1 MERKR
6 LTITL
11 KKDLLSQ
18 VDQIIDGA
26 KIRNRSHAIEYLLLQ
41 SLRPRLRRAFI
52 LAGGQ
57 GIKMRPFTYEMP
69 KSMLPVHNRPI
80 LEYIIDLLRNNEIR
94 EIIILVGHLG
104 EKIKNHFGDGA
115 KFGVKIN
122 YLEEKKPEGT
132 AKPLLKI
139 KKFVRNQP
147 FLVIYGDILAEINL
161 QEFFDFH
168 QSHDSLASVALSS
181 VAEPS
186 PYGVV
191 KLRGDKI
198 LGFEEKPK
206 KNQKLSR
213 LVSAGIYILNPKVIN
228 YVPNNK
234 AYSMLEE
241 DVLPKLAQEGQLF
254 GWPND
259 GQWFDVGTPEI
270 YERALKEWKK

>member
-11 KKDLLSQ
+11 RKDLLPQ
-18 VDQIIDGA
+18 VDEIIDGA

-41 SLRPRLRRAFI
+41 SLRPRLSRAFI
-52 LAGGQ
+52 LAGGE

-104 EKIKNHFGDGA
+104 EKIKNHFGDGT
-115 KFGVKIN
+115 KFGVKIS
-122 YLEEKKPEGT
+122 YLEEKKAEGT

-168 QSHDSLASVALSS
+168 QGHGNLASVALSS

-186 PYGVV
+186 SYGVV

-228 YVPNNK
+228 YVPNK

-241 DVLPKLAQEGQLF
+241 DVLPQLARESQLF
-254 GWPND
+254 GWPFE

-270 YERALKEWKK
+270 YERVLKEWKK

>member
-11 KKDLLSQ
+11 RKDLFSQ

-41 SLRPRLRRAFI
+41 SLRPRLKKAFI

-80 LEYIIDLLRNNEIR
+80 LEYIVELLRNNDIR
-94 EIIILVGHLG
+94 EITILVGHLG
-104 EKIKNHFGDGA
+104 EKIKAHFGDGS
-115 KFGVKIN
+115 KFGVKIS

-132 AKPLLKI
+132 SRPLLRI
-139 KKFVRNQP
+139 KKYLKKEP
-147 FLVIYGDILAEINL
+147 FLMIYGDVLVDINL
-161 QEFFDFH
+161 KEFFDFH
-168 QSHDSLASVALSS
+168 QEHGGLASVALSS

-191 KLRGDKI
+191 KLRGNKV

-213 LVSAGIYILNPKVIN
+213 LVSTGIYILEPRIIE
-228 YVPNNK
+228 YVPEK
-234 AYSMLEE
+234 IYSMLEE
-241 DVLPKLAQEGQLF
+241 DILPRLAKEGQLF
-254 GWPND
+254 GWPFE
-259 GQWFDVGTPEI
+259 GVWFDVGTPEI

>member
-1 MERKR
+1 MERER

-11 KKDLLSQ
+11 RKNLLPQ
-18 VDQIIDGA
+18 IDEIIDGVR
-26 KIRNRSHAIEYLLLQ
+26 IRNRSHAIEYLLLR
-41 SLRPRLRRAFI
+41 SLRPRLSRAFI
-52 LAGGQ
+52 LAGGE

-94 EIIILVGHLG
+94 EITILIGHLG
-104 EKIKNHFGDGA
+104 EKIKNHFSDGA
-115 KFGVKIN
+115 RFSVKIS
-122 YLEEKKPEGT
+122 YLEEKKAEGT

-139 KKFVRNQP
+139 KKFVKNQP
-147 FLVIYGDILAEINL
+147 FLVIYGDVLAEINL

-168 QSHDSLASVALSS
+168 QSHSGLASVALSS
-181 VAEPS
+181 AAEPS

-191 KLRGDKI
+191 KLRGNRI
-198 LGFEEKPK
+198 LEFEEKPK

-228 YVPNNK
+228 HVPNK
-234 AYSMLEE
+234 AYSTLEE
-241 DVLPKLAQEGQLF
+241 DVLPKLAQGGQLF